1 MRIKSIELISPLN
14 DREKNGIHINYENGE
29 KKEEKNKNLIVTQ
42 MEAKEWIWEREKTK
56 VVQYKRLRFLHRL
69 GIKFPYHFPGIPD
82 STVKNILDMNP
93 QCDVLIISR
102 GCGYEG
108 NLHGELPLQNS
119 NIQKQL
125 KIKIIQERSNNAVK
139 TFNQYIADGYYPV
152 LMLHTSC

>member
-1 MRIKSIELISPLN
+1 MNKWDWN
-14 DREKNGIHINYENGE
+14 F
-29 KKEEKNKNLIVTQ
+29 EE
-42 MEAKEWIWEREKTK
+42 TK
-56 VVQYKRLRFLHRL
+56 VILQRLVQEENLDNSY
-69 GIKFPYHFPGIPD
+69 PYHYPGIPT

-93 QCDVLIISR
+93 KCDVLIISR

-125 KIKIIQERSNNAVK
+125 KIKIIQERSNDSVE
-139 TFNQYIADGYYPV
+139 TFNRYIADGHYPV